1 MTMNNVF
8 IAVVPHL
15 SGEYEQLSVA
25 NEVWTEQNELA
36 GDSFYLTRKLNEE
49 DYITVKLED
58 GTGFSISKQQSLN
71 DVTHRYWAIHMLVP
85 PLEYCKVEY
94 AGRGISDS
102 LESEAAIR
110 HIWINGEEVTPTT
123 K

>member
-1 MTMNNVF
+1 MNNVF

-15 SGEYEQLSVA
+15 SGEYEQLSVV
-25 NEVWTEQNELA
+25 NEIWTEQNELTEN
-36 GDSFYLTRKLNEE
+36 SFYLTRRLNED

-58 GTGFSISKQQSLN
+58 GAGFSISKQQSLN
-71 DVTHRYWAIHMLVP
+71 DVTHRYWTIHMLVP

-102 LESEAAIR
+102 LESHAAIR

>member
-1 MTMNNVF
+1 MTMSDVF
-8 IAVVPHL
+8 IAVVPHS
-15 SGEYEQLSVA
+15 SGKYEQLSVA

-36 GDSFYLTRKLNEE
+36 ENSFYLTRRLNEE

-58 GTGFSISKQQSLN
+58 GAGFSISKQQSLN

-94 AGRGISDS
+94 A
-102 LESEAAIR
+102 
-110 HIWINGEEVTPTT
+110 
-123 K
+123 